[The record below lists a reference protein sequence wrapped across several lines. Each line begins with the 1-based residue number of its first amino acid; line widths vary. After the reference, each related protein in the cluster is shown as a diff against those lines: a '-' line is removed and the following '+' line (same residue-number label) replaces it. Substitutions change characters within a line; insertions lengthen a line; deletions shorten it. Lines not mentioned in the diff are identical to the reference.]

1 MKIAIQREAEKMR
14 IQAKIY
20 SVILS
25 ELWIEALW
33 TICVAVSQT
42 KFHGASRKTRKK
54 QTYSFLVKR
63 LFKRFGSIDML
74 KILILVCWI
83 RINLRVHGDVFWGKK
98 AHEESF
104 KTRLLTLIWSEFLS
118 DTEVWLHFIIR
129 SKLYFSLIVHRRSVQ
144 SSEGFTIF
152 EQKVAQSQCQPS

>member
-1 MKIAIQREAEKMR
+1 MR
-14 IQAKIY
+14 IRAKIY

-63 LFKRFGSIDML
+63 LFKRFGSIDVL
-74 KILILVCWI
+74 KILILVWLI
-83 RINLRVHGDVFWGKK
+83 RINLRVHGNVFWGKK
-98 AHEESF
+98 VHEESF

-118 DTEVWLHFIIR
+118 DTEVGFILLLKASCTSAWEFTVEVFKLQKALKVL
-129 SKLYFSLIVHRRSVQ
+129 SKKLL
-144 SSEGFTIF
+144 
-152 EQKVAQSQCQPS
+152 A